1 MFLSFLAAIQA
12 EKDFLLQGSQTTGKK
27 TDNCVKMNAR

>member
-27 TDNCVKMNAR
+27 LIIALR

>member
-12 EKDFLLQGSQTTGKK
+12 EKDFLLQRAQTTEKK
-27 TDNCVKMNAR
+27 QIIALR